1 MTQLSTIEINKEDI
15 KFSAAHFTIFSAT
28 ERERLHG
35 HNFLV
40 SVSVTAEVGPDGL
53 CFSYKEIKDQLRA
66 LCAEWDEYTLLPGQ
80 SPHLKVWEDGQYV
93 KARYGEEV
101 MSFLRTDCIVLPIR
115 NTSVEEFSRL
125 MLGKLLENSEF
136 LESAGVRSLTVAVA
150 TGPGQKGSTT
160 WTL

>member
-35 HNFLV
+35 HNFRV
-40 SVSVTAEVGPDGL
+40 SVAVTAKVGDDGL

-66 LCAEWDEYTLLPGQ
+66 LCVEWDEYTLLPGN
-80 SPHLKVWEDGQYV
+80 SPHLRVWEDNNYV
-93 KARYGEEV
+93 KAQFGDDV
-101 MSFLRTDCIVLPIR
+101 MSFLASDCLVLPIR

-125 MLGKLLENSEF
+125 MLSRLLENSQF
-136 LESAGVRSLTVAVA
+136 LETAGVRCLTVSVA